1 MSKETVVLV
10 HGLWVNGMEMW
21 LLRRRLQAGGY
32 RTRRFSYPSLMNS
45 PFENAM
51 DLNAFAESL
60 DQACIHFVGHSLG
73 GIVIRHLFY
82 HFPQQRPGRVVTLGT
97 PHNGS
102 SAAAGLLR
110 LLPGR
115 LLLGKS
121 IQHGLLG
128 PLPPWPGSHELG
140 SIAGVTRLGLGLLVP
155 GIEQPSDGTVAV
167 AETRLAGMT
176 DNIEIPASHSS
187 MLFSRE
193 ACRQTTYFLQ
203 TGRFDHVTEA

>member
-1 MSKETVVLV
+1 MPEETVVLV
-10 HGLWVNGMEMW
+10 HGLWVNGREMW
-21 LLRRRLQAGGY
+21 LLRRRLQAAGY
-32 RTRRFSYPSLMNS
+32 QTRRFSYPSLMNS

-60 DQACIHFVGHSLG
+60 DQECIHFVGHSLG
-73 GIVIRHLFY
+73 GLVLRHLFY

-110 LLPGR
+110 FLPGR

-128 PLPPWPGSHELG
+128 PLPAWPGDHQLG
-140 SIAGVTRLGLGLLVP
+140 SVAGVTRLGLGLLAP
-155 GIEQPSDGTVAV
+155 GIPQPSDGTVAV
-167 AETRLAGMT
+167 AETRLAGMA
-176 DNIEIPASHSS
+176 DHIELPASHSS
-187 MLFSRE
+187 MLISNE
-193 ACRQTTYFLQ
+193 VCRQICRFLQ
-203 TGRFDHVTEA
+203 TGRFDHAAEA